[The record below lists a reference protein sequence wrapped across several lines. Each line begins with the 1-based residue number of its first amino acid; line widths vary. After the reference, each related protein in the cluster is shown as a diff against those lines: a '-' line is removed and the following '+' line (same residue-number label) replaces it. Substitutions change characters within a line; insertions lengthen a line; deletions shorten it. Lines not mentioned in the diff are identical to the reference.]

1 LDDVRDNAQSKIIL
15 LLVGNKCD
23 LEEERQVSTEEG
35 QEFADRNNLLF
46 MEASAKNGHN
56 VEATFQL
63 SAQVINANIN
73 NGQLDLHL
81 DNIGIK
87 PGNLYRAPI
96 EESREKDFEQTKRL
110 SFD

>member
-1 LDDVRDNAQSKIIL
+1 MRDNAQSKIIL

-23 LEEERQVSTEEG
+23 LEEDREVSTEEG
-35 QEFADRNNLLF
+35 QEFADKNNLLF

-56 VEATFQL
+56 VEAAFQM

-87 PGNLYRAPI
+87 PGNLYKAPI
-96 EESREKDFEQTKRL
+96 EQSRDKDFEQSTRL